1 METAPGLKGTQEFE
15 KEIDNVSSHV
25 VTEQGFR
32 GREESVCLEGTQGWR
47 R

>member
-1 METAPGLKGTQEFE
+1 MRNRVIEEGKEVQRKFKGAGHEA
-15 KEIDNVSSHV
+15 
-25 VTEQGFR
+25 TELEFR